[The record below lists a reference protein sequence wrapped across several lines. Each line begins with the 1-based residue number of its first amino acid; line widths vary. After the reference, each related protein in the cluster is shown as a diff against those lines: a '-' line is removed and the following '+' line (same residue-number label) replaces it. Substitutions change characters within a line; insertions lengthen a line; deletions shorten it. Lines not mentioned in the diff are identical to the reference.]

1 MTEDHEII
9 VAKIMQFAEENE
21 AVPITQVLREAEADD
36 CYVDNIAAVCGGEN
50 GRPYEVQFDYSPGNV
65 SYWSTHE
72 EARAASAR
80 LWLIGQ
86 AFRVEDHIVSAVN
99 KRIAKRVEEY
109 DDRMAAYAAELKA
122 EIRSRQAA

>member
-1 MTEDHEII
+1 MFENHEII

-21 AVPITQVLREAEADD
+21 AVPITQVLRAAEADD
-36 CYVDNIAAVCGGEN
+36 CYVDNVAAVCGGEN

-72 EARAASAR
+72 EARAEAAR
-80 LWLIGQ
+80 LWLSGQ
-86 AFRVEDHIVSAVN
+86 ASRMEDHIVSAVN

-109 DDRMAAYAAELKA
+109 GDRIAAYAAELKA
-122 EIRSRQAA
+122 EIRSRDAG

>member
-1 MTEDHEII
+1 MFENHQMI
-9 VAKIMQFAEENE
+9 VEKIMQFAEENE
-21 AVPITQVLREAEADD
+21 AVPITQVLRAADAD
-36 CYVDNIAAVCGGEN
+36 ECYVDNVAAVCGGEN

-72 EARAASAR
+72 EARAEAAR
-80 LWLIGQ
+80 LWLSGQ
-86 AFRVEDHIVSAVN
+86 ASRVEDHIVSAVN

-109 DDRMAAYAAELKA
+109 DDRMTAYAAELKA

>member
-1 MTEDHEII
+1 MTEDHETI

-72 EARAASAR
+72 EARAEAAR
-80 LWLIGQ
+80 LWLSGQ
-86 AFRVEDHIVSAVN
+86 ASRVEDHIVSAVN
-99 KRIAKRVEEY
+99 KRIAQRVEEY